1 MGSFF
6 EDFEEKKKK
15 KAATT
20 TKIPSTLKST
30 VKATTQ
36 SVSPSKAV
44 STSKTAKKTTT
55 SKTTKKMAAFQS
67 KSTAKKSSAKAS
79 ALVDRNTSSKGELWT
94 PLNYMQLAAYKKDTG
109 SKKIQAAKQ
118 RTTAESRKQTRQKLA
133 EQKEARIKRQ
143 KELRKYTLSKRDR
156 KNLNQTGK
164 QLVREAKSAYD
175 AAKAIGDRAGMAEAH
190 AKAELTRKQYGYSGG
205 AAGDE
210 YISPTLPWEDKI
222 GLNEAGIRQVKKARM
237 DYQAAKDSGDKEGMK
252 AAIRR
257 EAEIR
262 KSVKYGATDWSK
274 KTDAYGREIWP
285 GDREREKE
293 RMVAGAKAI
302 GTGFAGSLLSLR
314 ETANQAMRNYNR
326 KRWGRNIQAN
336 ANQADSLRA
345 KLALAEAGEGSPDW
359 GTVQRL
365 KNRLAAGEGAEK
377 AMREGT
383 SIDPDL
389 LGQHLMRQSQ
399 AYTQEATKGMG
410 GFEKFLTET
419 GISLGQNLPGIV
431 VSMIPGA
438 QGAGLALLG
447 GQAAGAKAYELN
459 ERGIEPGE
467 AMTRG
472 FISGGIE
479 LATEALPLA
488 NLAKIIKG
496 KSGTTFVKNVLGQM
510 GIEATEES
518 ASYTANYLADKIAKD
533 PNAAWSWQELM
544 ENAAAGAVSGGI
556 LGTGGSL
563 IGQNT
568 ALQSAQHPTPQQQE
582 MPLKA
587 GESGLARDDY
597 TAGLDKKTMDEIDQV
612 SKLLGVQTR
621 FADRV
626 AGGVANASIRGN
638 TVTIE
643 RNNPNPVRFL
653 YGHEITHHIQNMA
666 PESYQEF
673 RAIVEAD
680 PDAAAQV
687 EETLQNAARLGTTY
701 TREQAL
707 DEVAADYAGAL
718 IENENLLNR
727 FIRDNQQNKTLLQ
740 RLADAFK
747 GLVSKLKGRDT
758 SNIQKA
764 VTALENAVTQA
775 SKNRGRL
782 LTGREAYQQA
792 NQKQASLQSRR
803 DELISNLIDE
813 YQSGDLP
820 EGVRAEVDRIGA
832 ENLADQYLNGR
843 TFRNDDL
850 RGYFRDW
857 RAYEDLQGRYSF
869 KRAGDIVARQAQAM
883 ESQGAD
889 RETIWKDTGAIRDTK
904 GNWVEEVDDS
914 QAKFYPQGDAK
925 RQGNPDWVRLKEL
938 ESKMLMGTITQEELA
953 EAQRLTQVTKVMPK
967 GTTLGD
973 YLDHPDLFQAV
984 PGIENTPFR
993 VADMEGK
1000 GERTDQGITVNQDLP
1015 EDQRLS
1021 TTLHE
1026 TQHELQAREGRP
1038 TGSSVEHWRAKG
1050 VEDAKG
1056 MYRRTAGEIEARET
1070 QRRMNMTAQERRENM
1085 PDLGWDRAVFAENA
1099 EKAMETFTD
1108 TETPDH
1114 VGAVAMLRANI
1125 GQIENMEPVAY
1136 VTGKEIP
1143 TEGRITDR
1151 VMEYLDSIGRK
1162 VERPGFGVVT
1172 FSKSRIKNSFVGHG
1186 IGNAKIELMAG
1197 VPGVIANGK
1206 QIGYAENWKGRG
1218 YHSYVFAAPVAYKG
1232 DTTYLT
1238 AIVTEDKNGKRYY
1251 LHEVVD
1257 QDGNVIFKKRTEL
1270 APDRPA
1276 QDARDTVAN
1285 SVQTGDAATFK
1296 TGATAEAARLPGDA
1310 ESPSKTSIPGNEGES
1325 NGKFS
1330 TKGLSSY
1337 ERAYQMVYGKKLHK
1351 EPETVQEA
1359 AEQESVGVID
1369 RLQRMEVTPP
1379 PEPKAK
1385 PLPTAGDKPPVAPSE
1400 IQEETVQAEDL
1411 AYMDSLLDSAQKT
1424 PEDRDA
1430 LDQEFQAARDLIP
1443 GGRTEKIPLKE
1454 KTKDILGFAYRKMV
1468 DAGDEIRKAGK
1479 QAGDKYLYYYYNQAK
1494 ASTATAQNMIA
1505 MRQSDVNG
1513 KEVGESLVSIFGP
1526 IKKKGQEYFIDFHD
1540 YLLHRHNIYRM
1551 GTEEERQMQK
1561 QATRYLWEFDDMH
1574 PEYKSMT
1581 MPQLREAAD
1590 GGDEL
1595 AKERLE
1601 MLEEKARWDK
1611 KVKPVFG
1618 YDMTPDKSRT
1628 RVKEYEGLHPEFKE
1642 LAERVYQYN
1651 RNLMQ
1656 YRVDSGLIS
1665 QETADFLQEK
1675 YPDYVPTFHKQDGV
1689 NTAPQTKGTRVG
1701 KTVKTATGA
1710 AGNTPFID
1718 LDKSMAQQTMN
1729 VVRESAKNRFGQRLL
1744 SDQFSQ
1750 DYIIN
1755 VESLADHKQKAAMED
1770 EDGFRSEQTNKD
1782 NTFTVYQDGKAYE
1795 ITMTPAMYEG
1805 IKSLSRTGESDHL
1818 AVKAVIGANNVY
1830 KKAITAWN
1838 PVFTGKNFLKDL
1850 QDSLLYSTNGPIGFL
1865 KNYIP
1870 AWRQIVKNGDE
1881 WKLYQALGGTASSV
1895 YNYDKGVELPKDTK
1909 VAKFFGAIQTMNL
1922 AVEQAPRLAEF
1933 MGTVKKGSRTQE
1945 ELMEAMYK
1953 AADITTNFGR
1963 SGDWTKTLNSSF
1975 VPFLNPSIQG
1985 FDKIR
1990 RTIVDNTASFGAF
2003 FGLISKAAVL
2013 GIAPAIINYALCGD
2027 DDDFNELNQ
2036 RDIDNNY
2043 MIKLEAFNDEWKGL
2057 WLKVPKGRAL
2067 AAIGAGT
2074 DAGINA
2080 VRGKVVDPG
2089 ELIDTVWTNIGVIN
2103 PFTGHILKGLTDAD
2117 IMNPDSPGKTWYG
2130 SDIESQAM
2138 QNKAPGERY
2147 NEKTDM
2153 LSKAVGQK
2161 LGVSPAKLNYLLDS
2175 YTGVFGDILLPY
2187 MTPTDASGV
2196 GPYLAK
2202 PWARPFVLD
2211 SVHSNRLS
2219 GDFYDLGDELKYAD
2233 QSGSGVD
2240 KIASKYWNK
2249 MSEELSNVNEDI
2261 RKMERDHSL
2270 DYKEKRQKYRD
2281 LKEQA
2286 NQIMRETM
2294 ANMKEFRQTAAK
2306 YTENMSESTE
2316 QSAFLKTVRDMFGAE
2331 KALEF
2336 AGKDVY
2342 EKAQEAHEVGVSYDT
2357 YLDFR
2362 TLNKQY
2368 HAIDE
2373 TDRKLTI
2380 MQEEETTGVER
2391 DLLEWKAGLIAGS
2404 EEAQSV
2410 KNRYTGI
2417 GNGWNQQDKDE
2428 ELALVES
2435 MELPEEEAFALW
2447 KTEVADQ
2454 YDLEDMEELELKGL
2468 PAIEYYRYR
2477 QAVKFLNGEENPS
2490 DPGKTKTNSKKNQRL
2505 PVINSLNLTSKQK
2518 DLLYL
2523 LEWKPSGL
2531 YAAPWH

>member
-15 KAATT
+15 KATTT

-55 SKTTKKMAAFQS
+55 SKTTKRT
-67 KSTAKKSSAKAS
+67 STETLSLVGAKK
-79 ALVDRNTSSKGELWT
+79 TSSGGLKT
-94 PLNYMQLAAYKKDTG
+94 PLTKLQEDAAEKNTG
-109 SKKIQAAKQ
+109 SKKIQTAKQ

-133 EQKEARIKRQ
+133 EQKQARIKRQ
-143 KELRKYTLSKRDR
+143 QELQQYTLSKIDR
-156 KNLNQTGK
+156 KNLNKTGR
-164 QLVREAKSAYD
+164 QLVREAKAAWEAADD
-175 AAKAIGDRAGMAEAH
+175 AGNQTAKAAAH
-190 AKAELTRKQYGYSGG
+190 AKAELVRKQYGYSGG
-205 AAGDE
+205 KAGEEYLSPQLSTDE
-210 YISPTLPWEDKI
+210 KAR
-222 GLNEAGIRQVKKARM
+222 LNQTGQTELKKARM
-237 DYQAAKDSGDKEGMK
+237 DYETAKRGGDKEGMK
-252 AAIRR
+252 AAILR
-257 EAEIR
+257 ETEIR
-262 KSVKYGATDWSK
+262 KAMKYQNLGYSPIVG
-274 KTDAYGREIWP
+274 TDAHGRPIRAASQRDQMIGE
-285 GDREREKE
+285 
-293 RMVAGAKAI
+293 AI
-302 GTGFAGSLLSLR
+302 GKGFVGSLLSLR
-314 ETANQAMRNYNR
+314 ETSRAAMNNYQR
-326 KRWGRNIQAN
+326 QRWSGDKTPVTVNP
-336 ANQADSLRA
+336 D
-345 KLALAEAGEGSPDW
+345 ALGQRLMRESQEAGMY
-359 GTVQRL
+359 
-365 KNRLAAGEGAEK
+365 A
-377 AMREGT
+377 
-383 SIDPDL
+383 
-389 LGQHLMRQSQ
+389 
-399 AYTQEATKGMG
+399 TQDMTGVG
-410 GFEKFLTET
+410 KFLTET
-419 GISLGQNLPGIV
+419 GISIGQNLPGIE

-438 QGAGLALLG
+438 QVAGLALLG

-459 ERGIEPGE
+459 EQGVNPGE
-467 AMTRG
+467 ALTRG
-472 FISGGIE
+472 LISGGIE
-479 LATEALPLA
+479 LATEKIPLD
-488 NLAKIIKG
+488 NLAKIVGG
-496 KSGTTFVKNVLGQM
+496 KSGASFVKNILKQM
-510 GIEATEES
+510 GVEAGEES
-518 ASYTANYLADKIAKD
+518 ASYIANHLADKIAKD
-533 PNAAWSWQELM
+533 PNAAWSWQELFQ
-544 ENAAAGAVSGGI
+544 NAAAGAVSGGI

-626 AGGVANASIRGN
+626 AGGIANGSLNGN
-638 TVTIE
+638 TITIE

-687 EETLQNAARLGTTY
+687 EEALQNAARLGTTY

-727 FIRDNQQNKTLLQ
+727 FIRNNQQNRTLLQ

-792 NQKQASLQSRR
+792 NQKQTILQSRR
-803 DELISNLIDE
+803 DELIANIIDE

-938 ESKMLMGTITQEELA
+938 ESKMLMGSITQEELA
-953 EAQRLTQVTKVMPK
+953 EAQRLAQITKGMPK
-967 GTTLGD
+967 GSTLGD
-973 YLDHPDLFQAV
+973 YLDHPELFQAV

-1000 GERTDQGITVNQDLP
+1000 GERTGQGITVNQNLP
-1015 EDQRLS
+1015 ADQRLS

-1026 TQHELQAREGRP
+1026 TQHELQAQEGRP
-1038 TGSSVEHWRAKG
+1038 SGASKEYWAGRAEGDGFVRVRDENAIREANQAVSQAFAELPAEIKEQVREMNRANLQKDYDRAVELEEALLEG
-1050 VEDAKG
+1050 PYGDAVQKYLDADFD
-1056 MYRRTAGEIEARET
+1056 MRMAYTPQELLPRDAYLDTAGEIEARET

-1085 PDLGWDRAVFAENA
+1085 PDLGWDRAVFAEDSPSAEMSAEEKGAIHNELLEKVEANA
-1099 EKAMETFTD
+1099 Q
-1108 TETPDH
+1108 
-1114 VGAVAMLRANI
+1114 AVAENGPLAELTGEEFTKGEKNLVQQVGEYFDQLG
-1125 GQIENMEPVAY
+1125 GQVER
-1136 VTGKEIP
+1136 
-1143 TEGRITDR
+1143 EGFGTVRLSRRGIK
-1151 VMEYLDSIGRK
+1151 DSMAHGLGRK
-1162 VERPGFGVVT
+1162 KAAAFAAVPDVIQNGV
-1172 FSKSRIKNSFVGHG
+1172 
-1186 IGNAKIELMAG
+1186 
-1197 VPGVIANGK
+1197 
-1206 QIGYAENWKGRG
+1206 QIDYQENWKGRS
-1218 YHSYVFAAPVAYKG
+1218 YDTYVFAGEVTIGGEPNAMGVVVIQRQG
-1232 DTTYLT
+1232 D
-1238 AIVTEDKNGKRYY
+1238 NRFY
-1251 LHEVVD
+1251 LHEVTTIEK
-1257 QDGNVIFKKRTEL
+1257 G
-1270 APDRPA
+1270 
-1276 QDARDTVAN
+1276 DT
-1285 SVQTGDAATFK
+1285 ATFK

-1411 AYMDSLLDSAQKT
+1411 AYMDSLLDSAQET

-1443 GGRTEKIPLKE
+1443 GGKTEEVTWAE
-1454 KTKDILGFAYRKMV
+1454 KKKDVLGFAYRKMV
-1468 DAGDEIRKAGK
+1468 DSGDEIRKAGK

-1526 IKKKGQEYFIDFHD
+1526 IKKKGQAYFTDFQD

-1551 GTEEERQMQK
+1551 GTPKEQQMQR
-1561 QATRYLWEFDDMH
+1561 QAAFYLSSFDKFH

-1581 MPQLREAAD
+1581 RPQLREAA
-1590 GGDEL
+1590 GNGDQL
-1595 AKERLE
+1595 AKQRLDI
-1601 MLEEKARWDK
+1601 LKEKEFWNK
-1611 KVKPVFG
+1611 KVKPVFN

-1755 VESLADHKQKAAMED
+1755 VESLADQKQKAAMED

-1805 IKSLSRTGESDHL
+1805 IKTLSPTPENDKR
-1818 AVKAVIGANNVY
+1818 AMKAIIGANNIY
-1830 KKAITAWN
+1830 KKAITSWN
-1838 PVFTGKNFLKDL
+1838 PVFTLKNWAKDF
-1850 QDSLLYSTNGPIGFL
+1850 QDALLYTSDLKGFV
-1865 KNYIP
+1865 KNYFGP
-1870 AWRQIVKNGDE
+1870 AIKQIVTNGDE
-1881 WKLYQALGGTASSV
+1881 WKLYQALGGTAASV
-1895 YNYDKGVELPKDTK
+1895 YDSEKGAELPKDSRWAKIVGK
-1909 VAKFFGAIQTMNL
+1909 VSAINL
-1922 AVEQAPRLAEF
+1922 AVEQWPRMAEF
-1933 MGTVKKGSRTQE
+1933 MATAQKGNRTQE

-1963 SGDWTKTLNSSF
+1963 SGQATKWLNSSF

-1985 FDKIR
+1985 ADKVM
-1990 RTIVDNTASFGAF
+1990 RTIRDNPKSFGAWF
-2003 FGLISKAAVL
+2003 SLAGKAAL
-2013 GIAPAIINYALCGD
+2013 FGIAPAILNYAMFGD
-2027 DDDFNELNQ
+2027 EEDYDQLNQ
-2036 RDIDNNY
+2036 RDLDANF
-2043 MIKLEAFNDEWKGL
+2043 MVPMGDGL
-2057 WLKVPKGRAL
+2057 WFKVPRGRAL
-2067 AAIGAGT
+2067 AAIQAVGN
-2074 DAGINA
+2074 AGINLA
-2080 VRGKVVDPG
+2080 RGKEVDPG

-2103 PFTGHILKGLTDAD
+2103 PLSENITKAWMDTDLLD
-2117 IMNPDSPGKTWYG
+2117 PESPGKTWYG
-2130 SDIESQAM
+2130 GDIESQSM

-2147 NEKTDM
+2147 DEKTDM
-2153 LSKAVGQK
+2153 LSKAIGGK

-2187 MTPTDASGV
+2187 LTPTDASGV
-2196 GPYLAK
+2196 GSYGAK

-2211 SVHSNRLS
+2211 STSSNRLS

-2306 YTENMSESTE
+2306 YTEGMSESAE
-2316 QSAFLKTVRDMFGAE
+2316 QDAFLKTVRDMFGAE

-2336 AGKDVY
+2336 EGKDVY
-2342 EKAQEAHEVGVSYDT
+2342 EKAQEANEAGVSYET
-2357 YLDFR
+2357 YLD
-2362 TLNKQY
+2362 Y
-2368 HAIDE
+2368 
-2373 TDRKLTI
+2373 
-2380 MQEEETTGVER
+2380 R
-2391 DLLEWKAGLIAGS
+2391 DLVATK
-2404 EEAQSV
+2404 
-2410 KNRYTGI
+2410 RT
-2417 GNGWNQQDKDE
+2417 
-2428 ELALVES
+2428 ES
-2435 MELPEEEAFALW
+2435 
-2447 KTEVADQ
+2447 
-2454 YDLEDMEELELKGL
+2454 
-2468 PAIEYYRYR
+2468 
-2477 QAVKFLNGEENPS
+2477 
-2490 DPGKTKTNSKKNQRL
+2490 
-2505 PVINSLNLTSKQK
+2505 
-2518 DLLYL
+2518 
-2523 LEWKPSGL
+2523 
-2531 YAAPWH
+2531 

>member
-1 MGSFF
+1 MASFF

-15 KAATT
+15 KATTT

-55 SKTTKKMAAFQS
+55 SKTTKRT
-67 KSTAKKSSAKAS
+67 STETLSLVGAKK
-79 ALVDRNTSSKGELWT
+79 TSSGGLKT
-94 PLNYMQLAAYKKDTG
+94 PLTKLQEDAAEKNTG
-109 SKKIQAAKQ
+109 SKKIQTAKQ

-133 EQKEARIKRQ
+133 EQKQARIKRQ
-143 KELRKYTLSKRDR
+143 QELQQYTLSKSDR
-156 KNLNQTGK
+156 KNLNKTGQ
-164 QLVREAKSAYD
+164 QLVREAKAAWEAADD
-175 AAKAIGDRAGMAEAH
+175 AGNQTAKAAAH
-190 AKAELTRKQYGYSGG
+190 AKAELVRKQYGYSGG
-205 AAGDE
+205 KAGEEYLSPQLSADE
-210 YISPTLPWEDKI
+210 KAR
-222 GLNEAGIRQVKKARM
+222 LNQTGQTELKKARM
-237 DYQAAKDSGDKEGMK
+237 DYETAKRGGDKEGMK
-252 AAIRR
+252 AAILR
-257 EAEIR
+257 ETEIR
-262 KSVKYGATDWSK
+262 KAMKYQNLGYSPIIG
-274 KTDAYGREIWP
+274 TDAHGRPIRAASQRDQMIGE
-285 GDREREKE
+285 
-293 RMVAGAKAI
+293 AI
-302 GTGFAGSLLSLR
+302 GKGFVGSLLSLR
-314 ETANQAMRNYNR
+314 ETSRAAMNNYQR
-326 KRWGRNIQAN
+326 QRWSGDKTPVTVNP
-336 ANQADSLRA
+336 D
-345 KLALAEAGEGSPDW
+345 ALGQRLMRESQEAGMY
-359 GTVQRL
+359 
-365 KNRLAAGEGAEK
+365 A
-377 AMREGT
+377 
-383 SIDPDL
+383 
-389 LGQHLMRQSQ
+389 
-399 AYTQEATKGMG
+399 TQDMTGVG
-410 GFEKFLTET
+410 KFLTET
-419 GISLGQNLPGIV
+419 GISIGQNLPGIA

-438 QGAGLALLG
+438 QVAGLALLG

-459 ERGIEPGE
+459 EQGVNPGE

-472 FISGGIE
+472 LISGGIE
-479 LATEALPLA
+479 LATERIPLG

-510 GIEATEES
+510 GMEATEES

-533 PNAAWSWQELM
+533 PNAAWSWQELFQ
-544 ENAAAGAVSGGI
+544 NAAAGAVSGGI

-568 ALQSAQHPTPQQQE
+568 ALQSAQQPTPRQQE

-597 TAGLDKKTMDEIDQV
+597 TAGLDRKTMDEIDQV
-612 SKLLGVQTR
+612 SKLLGIQTR

-626 AGGVANASIRGN
+626 AGGMANASIRGN

-643 RNNPNPVRFL
+643 RNNHNPVRFL

-747 GLVSKLKGRDT
+747 GLISKLKGRDT

-792 NQKQASLQSRR
+792 NQKQTSLQSRR
-803 DELISNLIDE
+803 DELIANLIDE

-832 ENLADQYLNGR
+832 ENLADQYLNGW
-843 TFRNDDL
+843 TFRDDDL

-869 KRAGDIVARQAQAM
+869 KRAGDIVARQAQTM

-914 QAKFYPQGDAK
+914 GAKFYPQGDAK

-938 ESKMLMGTITQEELA
+938 ESKLLMGSITQEELA
-953 EAQRLTQVTKVMPK
+953 EAQRLAQITKGMPK
-967 GTTLGD
+967 GSTLGD
-973 YLDHPDLFQAV
+973 YLDHPELFQAV

-993 VADMEGK
+993 VADIEGK
-1000 GERTDQGITVNQDLP
+1000 GERTGQGITVNQNLP
-1015 EDQRLS
+1015 ADQRLS

-1038 TGSSVEHWRAKG
+1038 TGSSVEHWRVKG

-1070 QRRMNMTAQERRENM
+1070 QKRMGMTAEERRENM
-1085 PDLGWDRAVFAENA
+1085 PDLGWDRAVFADDAPSAQMSAEEKGAIHNELLEKVEANAQAVTENGSLA
-1099 EKAMETFTD
+1099 ELTGEEFTKG
-1108 TETPDH
+1108 EKNLVQQ
-1114 VGAVAMLRANI
+1114 VGEYFDQLG
-1125 GQIENMEPVAY
+1125 GQVERQGFGTVRLSRRG
-1136 VTGKEIP
+1136 VK
-1143 TEGRITDR
+1143 
-1151 VMEYLDSIGRK
+1151 DSMAHGLGRK
-1162 VERPGFGVVT
+1162 KAAAFAAVPEVIRNGV
-1172 FSKSRIKNSFVGHG
+1172 
-1186 IGNAKIELMAG
+1186 
-1197 VPGVIANGK
+1197 
-1206 QIGYAENWKGRG
+1206 QIDYQKDWKGRG
-1218 YHSYVFAAPVAYKG
+1218 YDTYVFAG
-1232 DTTYLT
+1232 G
-1238 AIVTEDKNGKRYY
+1238 VTIAGEPNAMGVVVIRRNEDNRFY
-1251 LHEVVD
+1251 LHEVTAIEKGD
-1257 QDGNVIFKKRTEL
+1257 AATFKTGGTGDGRLPGDAESPLNTET
-1270 APDRPA
+1270 ASDRPA

-1325 NGKFS
+1325 NGKLS

-1337 ERAYQMVYGKKLHK
+1337 ERAYEMVYGKKLHK

-1411 AYMDSLLDSAQKT
+1411 AYMDSLLDSAQET
-1424 PEDRDA
+1424 PEDREA

-1443 GGRTEKIPLKE
+1443 GGKTEKIPLKE
-1454 KTKDILGFAYRKMV
+1454 KTKDILRFAYRKMV
-1468 DAGDEIRKAGK
+1468 DSGDEIRKAGK

-1526 IKKKGQEYFIDFHD
+1526 IKKKGQEYFTDFQD

-1551 GTEEERQMQK
+1551 GTTKEQQMQR
-1561 QATRYLWEFDDMH
+1561 QAAFYLSSFDKFH

-1581 MPQLREAAD
+1581 RPQLREAA
-1590 GGDEL
+1590 GNGDQL
-1595 AKERLE
+1595 AKQRLDI
-1601 MLEEKARWDK
+1601 LKEKEFWNK
-1611 KVKPVFG
+1611 KVKPVFN

-1755 VESLADHKQKAAMED
+1755 VESLADQKQKAAMED

-1805 IKSLSRTGESDHL
+1805 IKTLSPTPENDKRAMKTI
-1818 AVKAVIGANNVY
+1818 IGANNIY
-1830 KKAITAWN
+1830 KKAITSWN
-1838 PVFTGKNFLKDL
+1838 PVFTLKNWAKDF
-1850 QDSLLYSTNGPIGFL
+1850 QDALLYTSDLKGFV
-1865 KNYIP
+1865 KNYFGP
-1870 AWRQIVKNGDE
+1870 AIKQIVTNGDE
-1881 WKLYQALGGTASSV
+1881 WKLYQALGGTAASV
-1895 YNYDKGVELPKDTK
+1895 YDSEKGAELPKDSRWAKIVGK
-1909 VAKFFGAIQTMNL
+1909 VSAINL
-1922 AVEQAPRLAEF
+1922 AVEQWPRMAEF
-1933 MGTVKKGSRTQE
+1933 MATAQKGNRTQE

-1963 SGDWTKTLNSSF
+1963 SGQATKWLNSSF
-1975 VPFLNPSIQG
+1975 VPFLNPSVQG
-1985 FDKIR
+1985 ADKVM
-1990 RTIVDNTASFGAF
+1990 RTIRDNPKSFGAWLSLA
-2003 FGLISKAAVL
+2003 GKAAL
-2013 GIAPAIINYALCGD
+2013 FGIAPAILNYAMFGD
-2027 DDDFNELNQ
+2027 EEDYDQLNQ
-2036 RDIDNNY
+2036 RDLDANF
-2043 MIKLEAFNDEWKGL
+2043 MVPMGDGL
-2057 WLKVPKGRAL
+2057 WFKVPRGRAL
-2067 AAIGAGT
+2067 AAIQAVGN
-2074 DAGINA
+2074 AGINLA
-2080 VRGKVVDPG
+2080 RGRDVDPG

-2103 PFTGHILKGLTDAD
+2103 PLSENITKAWMDTDLLD
-2117 IMNPDSPGKTWYG
+2117 PESPGKTWYG
-2130 SDIESQAM
+2130 GDIESQSM
-2138 QNKAPGERY
+2138 QNKAPDERY
-2147 NEKTDM
+2147 DEKTDM
-2153 LSKAVGQK
+2153 LSKAIGGK

-2187 MTPTDASGV
+2187 LTPTDASGV
-2196 GPYLAK
+2196 GSYGAK

-2211 SVHSNRLS
+2211 STSSNRLS

-2294 ANMKEFRQTAAK
+2294 ANMKEFRETAAK

-2316 QSAFLKTVRDMFGAE
+2316 QDAFLKTVRDMFGAE

-2336 AGKDVY
+2336 EGKDVY
-2342 EKAQEAHEVGVSYDT
+2342 EKAHEAHEAGVEYDT
-2357 YLDFR
+2357 YLDFKNLMKR
-2362 TLNKQY
+2362 HDAIRDTQNKL
-2368 HAIDE
+2368 ADLDE
-2373 TDRKLTI
+2373 AGETGDLRGLYQAKLDKLTAAE
-2380 MQEEETTGVER
+2380 Q
-2391 DLLEWKAGLIAGS
+2391 DLMA
-2404 EEAQSV
+2404 
-2410 KNRYTGI
+2410 RYTGK
-2417 GNGWNQQDKDE
+2417 GNGWKPSGKDE
-2428 ELALVES
+2428 ELSIIES

-2447 KTEVADQ
+2447 KTVAADE
-2454 YDLEDMEELELKGL
+2454 YDLDDMEELETKGL
-2468 PAIEYYRYR
+2468 PAMEYYRYR
-2477 QAVKFLNGEENPS
+2477 QAVKFLNGYE
-2490 DPGKTKTNSKKNQRL
+2490 DPEKPGRTKSYSKQDQRL
-2505 PVINSLNLTSKQK
+2505 PVINSLNLTTKQK
-2518 DLLYL
+2518 DLLWFENDWSESALY
-2523 LEWKPSGL
+2523 WK
-2531 YAAPWH
+2531 APWH